1 MRKPP
6 LRLVGSVLLNITRR
20 QPDTYLF
27 GELVQ
32 GTAVIVPL
40 KCNVQRSTYSQTLML
55 PESERSKD
63 CLTVFCG
70 EALREQRE
78 GTGGWAA
85 DTFVWEGATYKVMK
99 NISYS
104 MGVLDHHQVLA
115 VRTELTPN

>member
-6 LRLVGSVLLNITRR
+6 LRLVGSVILDITRR
-20 QPDTYLF
+20 EPDSYYM
-27 GELVQ
+27 GELVPGQ
-32 GTAVIVPL
+32 TVIIPL

-85 DTFVWEGATYKVMK
+85 DEFTWEGARYKVMK
-99 NISYS
+99 VISYS
-104 MGVLDHHQVLA
+104 MRVLDHHQVLA
-115 VRTELTPN
+115 VRIELTPN